1 MQADRELNAV
11 SPPEDG
17 RPSGLG
23 RRHGPRPTGV
33 FVVLGLIVAAAVW
46 SAFALGIRPA
56 QVGGLVNLLE
66 LFREAIPPDA
76 ALAGL
81 AVRAVVETLQIA
93 LLGTLVGALLAFPL
107 GVLGARNL
115 FGRAVALPARVVLAA
130 IRTLPALLWA
140 VVFVVAVGLGPL
152 AGVLA
157 AGLYTVGYLG
167 KLQYEAIE
175 GIDPAPLQA
184 VASTGASKAQLVRFV
199 VLPEAANHLLSQL
212 LFMFEYNVRASA
224 IFGFVGAG
232 GIGFYISGYLT
243 VFRYQS
249 VMTLLIAVF
258 VTILVIDWVSVQVR
272 DRWLVP
278 GSMPGR
284 E

>member
-1 MQADRELNAV
+1 VPTDRELNG
-11 SPPEDG
+11 SPAPEA
-17 RPSGLG
+17 S
-23 RRHGPRPTGV
+23 PRPLPPRQENPRPAGV
-33 FVVLGLIVAAAVW
+33 FAVLGLLVAAAVW
-46 SAFALGIRPA
+46 SAFSLGIQPA
-56 QVGGLVNLLE
+56 QVRGLVNLFD

-81 AVRAVVETLQIA
+81 AVRAVIETLQIA

-115 FGRAVALPARVVLAA
+115 FGRAVSVPARVLLAA

-184 VASTGASKAQLVRFV
+184 VASTGASKAQLVRYV
-199 VLPEAANHLLSQL
+199 VLPESANSLLSQL
-212 LFMFEYNVRASA
+212 LFMFEYNVRASS

-249 VMTLLIAVF
+249 VLTLLIAVF
-258 VTILVIDWVSVQVR
+258 VTILVIDWISVRVR

-278 GSMPGR
+278 GRMPGR
-284 E
+284 